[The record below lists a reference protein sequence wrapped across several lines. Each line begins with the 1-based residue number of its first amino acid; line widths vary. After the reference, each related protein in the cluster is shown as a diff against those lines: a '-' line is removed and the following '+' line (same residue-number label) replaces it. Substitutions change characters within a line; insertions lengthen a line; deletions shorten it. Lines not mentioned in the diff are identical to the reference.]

1 MIDKILFKGYKS
13 FKELTELELKPIT
26 VIFGKNS
33 SGKSAIVKLPTLIE
47 GSLSGEFDEPLM
59 YINNEVELGADYRDL
74 FYNRGIQEQLYLG
87 LRDGSNELEIEI
99 TNSPDKPIIT
109 EWRNYDLARP
119 ETGKKIIS
127 TEDIEKSKT
136 NLFSGFLPK
145 DKLIELKE
153 IFSLKIDY
161 IGPFRLYPPR
171 VFHLSGKTNFKRI
184 GNKGENAYQILVNN
198 EILASEVSNWFKENF
213 DGWELFVNKVEPY
226 YEIKIKRSNSQNE
239 GVNIVDVGQGMSQA
253 LPIIVKAH
261 MKNTSETLTILEQ
274 PELHLHP
281 GAHANLAELLFNSTQ
296 NSGNK
301 YLVETHSKNFI
312 LRLRTLVADKK
323 IKKENINLYY
333 VYFDENEDS
342 SYLKKIELND
352 LGEVDFWPEN
362 VFDES
367 FDEVKALLRAQ
378 NNAK

>member
-1 MIDKILFKGYKS
+1 MIDKISFKGYKS
-13 FKELTELELKPIT
+13 FKDQTELEIKPIT

-59 YINNEVELGADYRDL
+59 YINNGVELGADYRDL
-74 FYNRGIQEQLYLG
+74 FYNRGIIEQLDIG
-87 LRDGSNELEIEI
+87 LTDGNNRIEI
-99 TNSPDKPIIT
+99 GIINSTDKPVIT
-109 EWRNYDLARP
+109 EWKSFSLEN
-119 ETGKKIIS
+119 ENEII
-127 TEDIEKSKT
+127 TTDEIDKSKGN

-145 DKLIELKE
+145 NKLSKIKE
-153 IFSLKIDY
+153 KISLKTDY

-171 VFHLSGKTNFKRI
+171 VFHLTGRTNFERI
-184 GNKGENAYQILVNN
+184 GNKGENAYQILVND
-198 EILASEVSNWFKENF
+198 ELLATKVSDWFNENF
-213 DGWELFVNKVEPY
+213 DGWELYINKVESY
-226 YEIKIKRSNSQNE
+226 YEIKIKRYNSQNE

-261 MKNTSETLTILEQ
+261 MKNTIETLTILEQ

-281 GAHANLAELLFNSTQ
+281 GAHANLAQLLFESTQ

-312 LRLRTLVADKK
+312 LRLRTLVAEEKLN
-323 IKKENINLYY
+323 KENINLYY
-333 VYFDENEDS
+333 VYFDESQDS

-352 LGEVDFWPEN
+352 LGEVDFWPKN

-367 FDEVKALLRAQ
+367 FDEVKALMRAQ
-378 NNAK
+378 NKSK

>member
-1 MIDKILFKGYKS
+1 MINKISFKGYKS
-13 FKELTELELKPIT
+13 FKDKTELEIKPIT

-47 GSLSGEFDEPLM
+47 GSISGEFDEPFM
-59 YINNEVELGADYRDL
+59 YINNKVELGADYRDL
-74 FYNRGIQEQLYLG
+74 FYNRGIQEQLDIG
-87 LRDGSNELEIEI
+87 LTDGKIKIEIEI
-99 TNSPDKPIIT
+99 INAPDKPVIT
-109 EWRNYDLARP
+109 EWRSFNLENSDN
-119 ETGKKIIS
+119 KNIIT
-127 TEDIEKSKT
+127 TEEIDKSRG

-145 DKLIELKE
+145 AISIKLREVL
-153 IFSLKIDY
+153 SLKTDY

-171 VFHLSGKTNFKRI
+171 VFHLSGRTNFERI

-198 EILASEVSNWFKENF
+198 DSLASEVSDWFKANF
-213 DGWELFVNKVEPY
+213 DGWELYVNKVEPY
-226 YEIKIKRSNSQNE
+226 YEIKIKRENSQNE

-261 MKNTSETLTILEQ
+261 MKSSEETLTILEQ

-281 GAHANLAELLFNSTQ
+281 GAHANLAQLLFNSTQ

-323 IKKENINLYY
+323 IDKQNINLYY
-333 VYFDENEDS
+333 VYFDDEKDS

-352 LGEVDFWPEN
+352 LGEVDFWPDN

-367 FDEVKALLRAQ
+367 FDEVKALIRAQ
-378 NNAK
+378 NKFK

>member
-1 MIDKILFKGYKS
+1 MIKKISFRGYKS
-13 FKELTELELKPIT
+13 FKDYTELEIKPIT

-59 YINNEVELGADYRDL
+59 YINNGVELGADYRDL
-74 FYNRGIQEQLYLG
+74 FYNRGVIEQLDIG
-87 LRDGSNELEIEI
+87 LTDEYNRIEIEI
-99 TNSPDKPIIT
+99 INSTDKPIIT
-109 EWRNYDLARP
+109 KW
-119 ETGKKIIS
+119 KIFNLEKVDENEII
-127 TEDIEKSKT
+127 TADEIDKSKG

-145 DKLIELKE
+145 KKLAELKE
-153 IFSLKIDY
+153 KFSLKTDY
-161 IGPFRLYPPR
+161 IGPFRLNPLR
-171 VFHLSGKTNFKRI
+171 VFHLTGRTNFERI

-198 EILASEVSNWFKENF
+198 ELLASKVSDWFNENF
-213 DGWELFVNKVEPY
+213 DGWELYVNKVESY
-226 YEIKIKRSNSQNE
+226 YEIKIKRHNSQNE

-261 MKNTSETLTILEQ
+261 MKNQIETLTILEQ

-281 GAHANLAELLFNSTQ
+281 GAHANLAQLIFESTQ

-312 LRLRTLVADKK
+312 LRLRTLVAEKK
-323 IKKENINLYY
+323 LDKENINLYY
-333 VYFDENEDS
+333 VYFDESEDS

-367 FDEVKALLRAQ
+367 FDEVKALMRAQ
-378 NNAK
+378 NKSK